1 MPRKSNNAA
10 GAPAPKPP
18 LTFMP
23 HGEYKLRLEGRV
35 LVSELVGPWNL
46 ELVNAWMK
54 DAHPYV
60 KQLAAT
66 GPHVHMTIVTGSLLC
81 PPDALDRLAEVIVY
95 TTAKMRCVGNPVVA
109 AANVEGRALFEPMYA
124 RIYDGSPPRGLFL
137 DYESAMVWS
146 LELLAAEGF

>member
-1 MPRKSNNAA
+1 MSEFR
-10 GAPAPKPP
+10 
-18 LTFMP
+18 P

-46 ELVNAWMK
+46 ELVDTWMK
-54 DAHPYV
+54 AAHPMV
-60 KQLAAT
+60 KALAAT

-81 PPDALDRLAEVIVY
+81 TPPALDRLAEVIVY
-95 TTAKMRCVGNPVVA
+95 TTAKMRCIGNPVVA
-109 AANVEGRALFEPMYA
+109 AADVEGRALFEPMYA

-137 DYESAMVWS
+137 DYASAKAWS

>member
-1 MPRKSNNAA
+1 MLQFR
-10 GAPAPKPP
+10 
-18 LTFMP
+18 P

-35 LVSELVGPWNL
+35 LISELAGPWNI
-46 ELVNAWMK
+46 ELVDTWMK
-54 DAHPYV
+54 AAHPMV

-81 PPDALDRLAEVIVY
+81 PPDALDRLAAVIVY
-95 TTAKMRCVGNPVVA
+95 TTAKMQCIGNPVVA

-137 DYESAMVWS
+137 DYASAKAWS
-146 LELLAAEGF
+146 LELLAEKGF